1 MLTAEDIT
9 NAIMNKYLHE
19 SCKNKYFSNPKK
31 YQKLMDRIVQA
42 AIDAVEKFE
51 D

>member
-1 MLTAEDIT
+1 MLTAENVA

-19 SCKNKYFSNPKK
+19 SCKNKYFGNPKK
-31 YQKLMDRIVQA
+31 SQELMNRIVKT
-42 AIDAVEKFE
+42 AIDAVESFE

>member
-1 MLTAEDIT
+1 MLTAENI
-9 NAIMNKYLHE
+9 ASVVMNKYLHE

-31 YQKLMDRIVQA
+31 SQELMDRIVQA

>member
-1 MLTAEDIT
+1 MLTAENVA

-19 SCKNKYFSNPKK
+19 SCKNKYFGNLKK
-31 YQKLMDRIVQA
+31 SQELMDRIVKT
-42 AIDAVEKFE
+42 AIDTVESFE